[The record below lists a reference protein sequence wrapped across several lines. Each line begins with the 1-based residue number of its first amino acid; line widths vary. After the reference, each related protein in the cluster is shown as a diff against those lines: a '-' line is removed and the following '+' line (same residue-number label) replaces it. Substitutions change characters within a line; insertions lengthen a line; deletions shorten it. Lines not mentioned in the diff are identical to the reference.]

1 MLDIILVSNY
11 SMKEELSEALAER
24 DCLLHDYLI
33 QDIQHIER
41 YPIDDEYKTII
52 IQSANAIKKI
62 DSSNNHIYN
71 TERLYGIGPNCRKWV
86 EKKFGV
92 KCFIPEKDFSSLGL
106 VNKINSDGYK
116 LGKTL
121 LLKGVGGKNIINKYL
136 LSNDIDFKICDVYK
150 RVLNEDNLREVARRT
165 NNGAIIIGFSKSS
178 VEPLIADSGVDLKK
192 LHFFVL
198 NKSEE
203 DIIDKKMV
211 GSLTKIDDIYEV
223 NELAE
228 KIKKINE

>member
-1 MLDIILVSNY
+1 
-11 SMKEELSEALAER
+11 MKEELSEALAKR
-24 DCLLHDYLI
+24 NCFLHDFLI
-33 QDIQHIER
+33 QDIHHLER

-71 TERLYGIGPNCRKWV
+71 TERIYGIGPNCKQWV

-92 KCFIPEKDFSSLGL
+92 KCVIPENDFSSDGL
-106 VNKINSDGYK
+106 IDKIKNDNYE

-121 LLKGVGGKNIINKYL
+121 LLKGIGGKDIIKDFLDSENV
-136 LSNDIDFKICDVYK
+136 DFKKCDVYE
-150 RVLNEDNLREVARRT
+150 RILNKESLEKVKQKAE
-165 NNGAIIIGFSKSS
+165 NGAVIIGFSKSS
-178 VEPLIADSGVDLKK
+178 VEPLIADKNLDLRK

-203 DIIDKKMV
+203 DIIDQKLV

-223 NELAE
+223 DKLAVM
-228 KIKKINE
+228 ISKING

>member
-92 KCFIPEKDFSSLGL
+92 KCFIPEKDFSSNGL

-136 LSNDIDFKICDVYK
+136 LSNNIDFKICDVYR

-165 NNGAIIIGFSKSS
+165 KNGAIIIGFSKSS
-178 VEPLIADSGVDLKK
+178 VEPLIEDSGVDLKK

>member
-106 VNKINSDGYK
+106 VNKINSDGYE

>member
-1 MLDIILVSNY
+1 
-11 SMKEELSEALAER
+11 MKEELSEALAER

-106 VNKINSDGYK
+106 VNKINSDGYE